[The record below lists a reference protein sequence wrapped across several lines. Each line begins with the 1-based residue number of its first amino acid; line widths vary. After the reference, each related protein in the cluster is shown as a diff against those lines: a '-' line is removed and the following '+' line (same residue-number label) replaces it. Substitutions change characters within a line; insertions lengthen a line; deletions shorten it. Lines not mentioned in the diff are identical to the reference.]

1 MLTYLRIFII
11 FKMTIS
17 FCVKMKRVFLPFL
30 LIFILAFMACDSG
43 NSSGSNEAVVS
54 LSIESS
60 DGRITQ
66 KLVSVT
72 TPSLEGIEF
81 QYKATPIWR
90 GADFTAIKGT
100 QADWTSF
107 TQNTSLGPFA
117 QGLWEF
123 SVRILSASGATLYQ
137 GATESYINSGV
148 NSVSV
153 SVFKQQI
160 EGEEGTLY
168 IEITSPTVSDND
180 QLVIEYGPIDN
191 MNSGTTIVV
200 NDNSEKTKNGGR
212 TTFTKTITPIASG
225 THWVKLAYNNGVT
238 DVGGAIAFVDII
250 KDETS
255 EVTGT
260 IEAGEW
266 QTCTIV
272 STGIKSFGIIIR
284 AAGNASSVVSGQDLD
299 FTCTKAS
306 EEFEDIISYQWY
318 VDGEKQ
324 SAIGST
330 FTFNREYDP
339 YASNSNFYRIN
350 CIAGDSSTPQICA
363 DAIWYI
369 VVKEAE

>member
-1 MLTYLRIFII
+1 MKKILIVSII
-11 FKMTIS
+11 FMI
-17 FCVKMKRVFLPFL
+17 LPF
-30 LIFILAFMACDSG
+30 FFSCSSSAGDEVAF
-43 NSSGSNEAVVS
+43 VS
-54 LSIESS
+54 LDLASD

-66 KLVSVT
+66 KIVSVVN
-72 TPSLEGIEF
+72 PSLEGAVF
-81 QYKATPIWR
+81 QYKATPMWQ
-90 GADFTAIKGT
+90 GADFTAIQGT
-100 QADWTSF
+100 QADWTNF
-107 TQNTSLGPFA
+107 TQSTSLGPFA

-123 SVRILSASGATLYQ
+123 SVRVRSASGVTLYQ
-137 GATESYINSGV
+137 GAAESYINTGA

-153 SVFKQQI
+153 SVFRQQI

-180 QLVIEYGPIDN
+180 RLIIEYGSVNN

-200 NDNSEKTKNGGR
+200 TEKTSSGTAENKR
-212 TTFTKTITPIASG
+212 STFTKTIDPIASG
-225 THWVKLAYNNGVT
+225 TYWVKLAYNNGVN
-238 DVGGAIAFVDII
+238 DVGGAIAFVDIV

-272 STGIKSFGIIIR
+272 STGIKSFGIIVH
-284 AAGNASSVVSGQDLD
+284 ATGNATQVVSGQDLV
-299 FTCTKAS
+299 FTCTKAD
-306 EEFEDIISYQWY
+306 EDFEDIISYSWY

-324 SAIGST
+324 PGEVGST
-330 FTFNREYDP
+330 FTFNRTYDP

-350 CIAGDSSTPQICA
+350 CIAGDCSTPQLCA

-369 VVKEAE
+369 VVKEAD

>member
-1 MLTYLRIFII
+1 MKKIFL
-11 FKMTIS
+11 S
-17 FCVKMKRVFLPFL
+17 FFI
-30 LIFILAFMACDSG
+30 IFILAFMACDTGS
-43 NSSGSNEAVVS
+43 SSGSSEGAMVS
-54 LSIESS
+54 LCIESS

-66 KLVSVT
+66 KMVNVV
-72 TPSLEGIEF
+72 TPSLEGVEF
-81 QYKATPIWR
+81 QYKATPVWQ
-90 GADFTAIKGT
+90 GADFTAIQGT
-100 QADWTSF
+100 QAEWTNF

-123 SVRILSASGATLYQ
+123 SVRIRASNGATIYQ
-137 GATESYINSGV
+137 GATESYINTGV

-153 SVFKQQI
+153 SVFKQQV

-180 QLVIEYGPIDN
+180 QLIIEYGSVKN

-200 NDNSEKTKNGGR
+200 TEKTSSGTAENR
-212 TTFTKTITPIASG
+212 RSTFAKTIDPLESG
-225 THWVKLAYNNGVT
+225 TYWVKLAYNNGVN

-284 AAGNASSVVSGQDLD
+284 AAGNASQIISGQDLV
-299 FTCTKAS
+299 FTCTKADES
-306 EEFEDIISYQWY
+306 YEDILSYSWY

-324 SAIGST
+324 VGETGST
-330 FTFNREYDP
+330 FTFNRSYDP

-350 CIAGDSSTPQICA
+350 CIAGDCSTPQLCA

>member
-1 MLTYLRIFII
+1 MKKIFLSFII
-11 FKMTIS
+11 IY
-17 FCVKMKRVFLPFL
+17 
-30 LIFILAFMACDSG
+30 ILAFMACDTG
-43 NSSGSNEAVVS
+43 NSSGSSDGAVVS

-66 KLVSVT
+66 KIVSVIN
-72 TPSLEGIEF
+72 PSLEGVEF
-81 QYKATPIWR
+81 QYKASPVWQ
-90 GADFTAIKGT
+90 GADFTAIQGT
-100 QADWTSF
+100 QTNWTTF

-123 SVRILSASGATLYQ
+123 SVRVRSANGATIYQ
-137 GATESYINSGV
+137 GATESYINAGV

-153 SVFKQQI
+153 SVFKQQV
-160 EGEEGTLY
+160 EGEEGTLN

-200 NDNSEKTKNGGR
+200 TEKTSSGTAENR
-212 TTFTKTITPIASG
+212 ISTFTKTITPIASG
-225 THWVKLAYNNGVT
+225 TYWIKLAYNNGVN
-238 DVGGAIAFVDII
+238 DVGGAIAFVDIV

-266 QTCTIV
+266 QTCTII
-272 STGIKSFGIIIR
+272 STGIKSFGIIVR
-284 AAGNASSVVSGQDLD
+284 AAGNATQVVSGQDLV
-299 FTCTKAS
+299 FTCTKAD
-306 EEFEDIISYQWY
+306 ENFEDILSYSWY

-324 SAIGST
+324 PGETGPT
-330 FTFNREYDP
+330 FTFNRTYDP

-350 CIAGDSSTPQICA
+350 CIAGDCSTPQLCA
-363 DAIWYI
+363 DAIWHI

>member
-1 MLTYLRIFII
+1 MRKVILSFLII
-11 FKMTIS
+11 Y
-17 FCVKMKRVFLPFL
+17 
-30 LIFILAFMACDSG
+30 ILAFMACDTG
-43 NSSGSNEAVVS
+43 SSTDSSDGGVVS

-66 KLVSVT
+66 KIVSVVN
-72 TPSLEGIEF
+72 PSLEGVEF
-81 QYKATPIWR
+81 QYKAAPMWQ
-90 GADFTAIKGT
+90 GADFAAIQGT
-100 QADWTSF
+100 QANWTTF

-123 SVRILSASGATLYQ
+123 SVRIRSAQGATLYQ
-137 GATESYINSGV
+137 GATESYIKVGV

-153 SVFKQQI
+153 SVFRQQI
-160 EGEEGTLY
+160 QGEEGTLH

-180 QLVIEYGPIDN
+180 RLVIEYGLVSN

-200 NDNSEKTKNGGR
+200 TEKTSTGTAENKR
-212 TTFTKTITPIASG
+212 STFEKTITPLACG
-225 THWVKLAYNNGVT
+225 TYWVKLAYNNGVN

-272 STGIKSFGIIIR
+272 STGIKSFGIIIH
-284 AAGNASSVVSGQDLD
+284 AAGNAAQVVSGQDLV
-299 FTCTKAS
+299 FTCEKAD
-306 EEFEDIISYQWY
+306 EDYEDILSYSWY
-318 VDGEKQ
+318 VDGEEQ
-324 SAIGST
+324 PGETGST
-330 FTFNREYDP
+330 FTFNRIYDP

-350 CIAGDSSTPQICA
+350 CIAGDSSTPQLCA

-369 VVKEAE
+369 VVKEAD

>member
-1 MLTYLRIFII
+1 
-11 FKMTIS
+11 
-17 FCVKMKRVFLPFL
+17 MKRLFLSFFI
-30 LIFILAFMACDSG
+30 IFILAFMACDTG
-43 NSSGSNEAVVS
+43 NSSGSSDGAMVS
-54 LSIESS
+54 LTIESS

-66 KLVSVT
+66 KMVNVV
-72 TPSLEGIEF
+72 TPSLEGVEF
-81 QYKATPIWR
+81 QYKATPMWQ
-90 GADFTAIKGT
+90 GADFTTIQGT
-100 QADWTSF
+100 QAEWTNF
-107 TQNTSLGPFA
+107 TQNTSLGLFA

-123 SVRILSASGATLYQ
+123 SVRIRASNGATIYQ
-137 GATESYINSGV
+137 GATESYINTGV

-153 SVFKQQI
+153 SVFKQQV

-180 QLVIEYGPIDN
+180 QLIIEYGSVNN

-200 NDNSEKTKNGGR
+200 TEKTSSGTAENR
-212 TTFTKTITPIASG
+212 RSTFAKTITPIASG
-225 THWVKLAYNNGVT
+225 THWVKLAYNNGVN
-238 DVGGAIAFVDII
+238 DVGGAIAFVDIV

-324 SAIGST
+324 SATGST

-363 DAIWYI
+363 DAIWHI
-369 VVKEAE
+369 VVKEN

>member
-1 MLTYLRIFII
+1 
-11 FKMTIS
+11 
-17 FCVKMKRVFLPFL
+17 MKKVFLSFL
-30 LIFILAFMACDSG
+30 LISILAFMACDTG
-43 NSSGSNEAVVS
+43 SSDGAVVS
-54 LSIESS
+54 LSIEST
-60 DGRITQ
+60 DGRISQ
-66 KLVSVT
+66 KMVSVVN
-72 TPSLEGIEF
+72 PSLEGAVF
-81 QYKATPIWR
+81 QYKAVPMWQ
-90 GADFTAIKGT
+90 GADFTSIPGT
-100 QADWTSF
+100 QAEWTDF
-107 TQNTSLGPFA
+107 TQNTSLGLFA

-123 SVRILSASGATLYQ
+123 SVRVRSANESTIYQ

-153 SVFKQQI
+153 SVFKQQV

-168 IEITSPTVSDND
+168 IEITAPTVSDND
-180 QLVIEYGPIDN
+180 KLIIEYGSVNN

-200 NDNSEKTKNGGR
+200 TER
-212 TTFTKTITPIASG
+212 TSSGTAENRRSTFAKTITPIASG
-225 THWVKLAYNNGVT
+225 THWVKLAYNNGANN
-238 DVGGAIAFVDII
+238 VGGAIAFVDIV

-284 AAGNASSVVSGQDLD
+284 AAGNAAQVVSGQDLV
-299 FTCTKAS
+299 FTCTKAD
-306 EEFEDIISYQWY
+306 ENFEDILSYSWY

-324 SAIGST
+324 VGEIGST
-330 FTFNREYDP
+330 FTFNRTYDP

-350 CIAGDSSTPQICA
+350 CIAGDCSTPQICA